1 MNFFN
6 RLCLK
11 NIFNRTY
18 LKLALISIGFAVIF
32 CFICNIMIES
42 ILNTNM
48 KLVCDVYYEQISSKV
63 KSDISLLKSANEYLA
78 NNEIVVEYLREKNKD
93 QRNIKREREKVLN
106 EVRDIEKILS
116 TISFIDSINIIDIEN
131 KYLFSKGIEKE
142 NFDITTRPWYD
153 EISFNAHVTE
163 SQITSKH
170 IDYNTGKETISIVS
184 LIYDNND
191 ASKYYSPIGAAIL
204 DIYIDDLLN
213 YINSSFYTGVLK
225 TEIYNKN
232 DYLQTLSYS
241 KDYNI
246 YANKELLNN
255 KEYLVFKFDKSSLI
269 NGSIANSSLQKMKYV
284 LWIVGIAISILLFI
298 TIRLCFSSALM
309 SINKLKSILYKLNNN
324 SYFVDNKNEF
334 RQLEILADTLNKS
347 FDEKIQ
353 ELIYYDRLTGLP
365 NRKMLENICQQ
376 LIEKNQPFALI
387 FIDLNKFKY
396 INDVFGHTVGDEY
409 LIKFS
414 SIVSDLIK
422 EKAVFTRYSGDEFI
436 LVYKNYIDNN
446 ELLEFYNSTLINMFL
461 KPIKINQEITTEIGF
476 SAGVATYP
484 KDGKSFEE
492 LISKSD
498 FMMYVNKKNSVN
510 RKITFF
516 DEEMYSN
523 LLYSEKIKTELKSAL
538 KRNEFYL
545 NYQPIIDGDYNIL
558 KAEVLLRWNN
568 NLGIIPTDKFITYLE
583 ETRQIIQV
591 GYWILEKVCESI
603 SDFKYKDN
611 FVQMSINISPLQLM
625 LKDFIPNIKAIIEK
639 YNVDYKCLCF
649 EITEGVLLD
658 NKEIVF
664 DNIKS
669 LKELGIK
676 IALDDF
682 GTGYSSFNYLRNYK
696 LDILKID
703 KSFLKTN
710 DKLDFDIINQIKELA
725 HLLDMEVV
733 MEGVETE
740 EQFNIMKDM
749 NIDYLQGYYFSKPI
763 SLQEFKKMLKG

>member
-204 DIYIDDLLN
+204 DIYIADLLN

-498 FMMYVNKKNSVN
+498 FMMYVNKKNSVK

>member
-204 DIYIDDLLN
+204 DIYIADLLN

>member
-116 TISFIDSINIIDIEN
+116 TISLIDSINIIDIEN

>member
-1 MNFFN
+1 
-6 RLCLK
+6 
-11 NIFNRTY
+11 
-18 LKLALISIGFAVIF
+18 
-32 CFICNIMIES
+32 
-42 ILNTNM
+42 
-48 KLVCDVYYEQISSKV
+48 
-63 KSDISLLKSANEYLA
+63 
-78 NNEIVVEYLREKNKD
+78 
-93 QRNIKREREKVLN
+93 
-106 EVRDIEKILS
+106 
-116 TISFIDSINIIDIEN
+116 
-131 KYLFSKGIEKE
+131 
-142 NFDITTRPWYD
+142 
-153 EISFNAHVTE
+153 
-163 SQITSKH
+163 
-170 IDYNTGKETISIVS
+170 
-184 LIYDNND
+184 
-191 ASKYYSPIGAAIL
+191 
-204 DIYIDDLLN
+204 
-213 YINSSFYTGVLK
+213 
-225 TEIYNKN
+225 
-232 DYLQTLSYS
+232 
-241 KDYNI
+241 
-246 YANKELLNN
+246 
-255 KEYLVFKFDKSSLI
+255 
-269 NGSIANSSLQKMKYV
+269 MKYV